1 MKSYSG
7 HPFGS
12 VTQDTTSSHYND
24 QSQLFSK
31 HALKTVWFD
40 LEDIKANL
48 EQMYRPGEEK

>member
-7 HPFGS
+7 RPFGS
-12 VTQDTTSSHYND
+12 VTQDTASSHYND

-48 EQMYRPGEEK
+48 EQMYEPGEEK